1 MLQQWNP
8 RLRPSLARIDGRPPD
23 LLFVSGMQIHSA
35 AAYRLI
41 TDAWALGEHRPLI
54 LAGGAKAIYEPWD
67 FFGLG
72 PDGRR
77 GADVVVT
84 GEEFVLLE
92 LLDRILEFQGQ
103 RETMRTAFTRA
114 RNAGT
119 LQDIPGLVYPRDDRW
134 PCDLVNT
141 GIQRLVQDLDEL
153 PLPFDAFGLFEPP
166 HRRATLAPRPLPA
179 DQLGRFAKV
188 LAVITTHGCKF
199 HCPYC
204 PIPAYNQD
212 TFRYRHPERLVEEIA
227 GTVERTGI
235 DSFFGT
241 DDNFFNNR
249 EAVHDLLDAM
259 TRGSARGRPFRDAIW
274 FGTEATEF
282 DVDRNRDLLPFAHDA
297 GLRAISFGIED
308 LTAELVKKGQSPEKT
323 PHLPRAA
330 RAWHRADADVDA
342 PRRPA
347 AALAQRALRTL
358 NQVRSLRRVGA
369 VTFQVTFLTP
379 VIGTK
384 GYEQPYRDGL
394 MMRRVA
400 GRKVADHLFDGN
412 HCIASGSPRPLDQA
426 AQPPARL
433 RLVLQPAQRP
443 PALVTL
449 DSLWKFRLVYQPS
462 ATWAPS
468 APPGL
473 RPTGSTAC

>member
-1 MLQQWNP
+1 MGSTRHGTAEATEGRSVHDPGTLPRARGSDPTAGLGAGDFGLVRLCVRLPNAAGPLSLHRQAAHPRGARAVASALHAAGFERTRVVLQQWNP

-92 LLDRILEFQGQ
+92 LLVRILEFQGP

-166 HRRATLAPRPLPA
+166 HRRATLAP
-179 DQLGRFAKV
+179 GRSRRTNWDASPWSWRSSPPTAASSTAPTV
-188 LAVITTHGCKF
+188 RSRLTTSS
-199 HCPYC
+199 
-204 PIPAYNQD
+204 
-212 TFRYRHPERLVEEIA
+212 R
-227 GTVERTGI
+227 
-235 DSFFGT
+235 S
-241 DDNFFNNR
+241 
-249 EAVHDLLDAM
+249 
-259 TRGSARGRPFRDAIW
+259 
-274 FGTEATEF
+274 
-282 DVDRNRDLLPFAHDA
+282 
-297 GLRAISFGIED
+297 
-308 LTAELVKKGQSPEKT
+308 
-323 PHLPRAA
+323 
-330 RAWHRADADVDA
+330 
-342 PRRPA
+342 
-347 AALAQRALRTL
+347 ALAI
-358 NQVRSLRRVGA
+358 
-369 VTFQVTFLTP
+369 P
-379 VIGTK
+379 
-384 GYEQPYRDGL
+384 
-394 MMRRVA
+394 
-400 GRKVADHLFDGN
+400 
-412 HCIASGSPRPLDQA
+412 SGSSRRS
-426 AQPPARL
+426 PASSSGR
-433 RLVLQPAQRP
+433 
-443 PALVTL
+443 
-449 DSLWKFRLVYQPS
+449 
-462 ATWAPS
+462 
-468 APPGL
+468 
-473 RPTGSTAC
+473 GSTASSAPTTTSSTIARRSTTSSMP